1 MGRRRAML
9 YHLVLTVGMVK
20 YENVLRVIIVKVEQ
34 HIKPLADPDFTPSN
48 QDPLHALNVHPERM
62 PTLLVPSRVKSVVL
76 IPINRNPMLRNAFW
90 CKKVSTNPA
99 QQPK

>member
-76 IPINRNPMLRNAFW
+76 IPINRNPMLRNAI
-90 CKKVSTNPA
+90 
-99 QQPK
+99 